1 MARSTRRRNI
11 TGKRKRS
18 LGGNKDGRL
27 SRKVIKFT
35 KGSTKPR
42 PFAYERIR
50 ARGESRRREEE
61 EEARMLEVRRRSQ
74 SSRRNTP
81 AAIPNHRN
89 PGMWGP
95 GF

>member
-42 PFAYERIR
+42 PSALRHIY
-50 ARGESRRREEE
+50 ARGELRRREEE
-61 EEARMLEVRRRSQ
+61 EEELRRQSTRRSQ
-74 SSRRNTP
+74 STSRKTP
-81 AAIPNHRN
+81 SRSLLE
-89 PGMWGP
+89 P
-95 GF
+95 GFGNNPARL